1 MLVTV
6 VALLS
11 LGGFW
16 LGTRAAGY
24 AHAGQ
29 PPSLPWV
36 EVREGDT
43 LGSIAGAVAHPGEDP
58 GAVAAEIRRLNGLTG
73 ELVRPGTRLY
83 VPGGSVTPL
92 QQGQ

>member
-36 EVREGDT
+36 EVGEGDT
-43 LGSIAGAVAHPGEDP
+43 LGSIAGEDP

-73 ELVRPGTRLY
+73 KLVRPGTRLY